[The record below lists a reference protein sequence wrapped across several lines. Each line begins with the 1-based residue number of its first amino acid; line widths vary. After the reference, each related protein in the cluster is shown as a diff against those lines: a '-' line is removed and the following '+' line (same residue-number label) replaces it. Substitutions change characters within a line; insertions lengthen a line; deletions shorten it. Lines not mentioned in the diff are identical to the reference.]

1 MDSLWVGSDVDL
13 SILHRC
19 RMAERLE
26 YRLSCLSNRKKN
38 RYRNKWEVEGEE
50 EVTFM
55 EEEEQ
60 EGVRRRRRSGT
71 WP

>member
-38 RYRNKWEVEGEE
+38 RHKNKGEVEGEE
-50 EVTFM
+50 EVTFE

-60 EGVRRRRRSGT
+60 EGLRRRRRSGT